1 MSPSFSSFSEPEA
14 TEGFDN
20 DSIDPLNC
28 SILTKG
34 LICLVRK
41 PGVATFRG
49 VVILSGVETLF
60 LLRFDGVP
68 TFFDETVLS
77 FDVFNF
83 FFDCS
88 RESLR

>member
-1 MSPSFSSFSEPEA
+1 V
-14 TEGFDN
+14 
-20 DSIDPLNC
+20 
-28 SILTKG
+28 G

-83 FFDCS
+83 FFDGS
-88 RESLR
+88 RESFNDKQYLERLVEQAGKYNINHEAPF